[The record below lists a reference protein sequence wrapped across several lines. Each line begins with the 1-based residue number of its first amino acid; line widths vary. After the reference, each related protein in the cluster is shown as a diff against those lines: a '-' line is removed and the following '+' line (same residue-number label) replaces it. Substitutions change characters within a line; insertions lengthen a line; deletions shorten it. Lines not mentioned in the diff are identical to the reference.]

1 MRGEGR
7 ILDFPVGLFEGKAGG
22 EGEGVGY
29 EIDLWDNV
37 ELWFPVEGE
46 IKGGVLEFVVQ
57 AYDAGGPEESL
68 VALDMIGIG
77 NGFEAQV
84 ATCTIEPGERRGAA
98 NKLMFFIQGAYPKP
112 VAK

>member
-57 AYDAGGPEESL
+57 AYDASGADKGVVVFESY
-68 VALDMIGIG
+68 
-77 NGFEAQV
+77 V
-84 ATCTIEPGERRGAA
+84 ATCAVEPGECRGAA
-98 NKLMFFIQGAYPKP
+98 NKLMFFIQGAYSKP